1 MPRQSKNKFEIINDE
16 IHITRE
22 GWPLIGLT
30 TYRED
35 YYEELTSK
43 TWSLTKPNSDT
54 EDKGYLS
61 NGTLGLLHRY
71 IAGKW
76 YGEDVLKDMTEKG
89 YVVDHMNNNHADC
102 RISNLEFLKKA
113 YNTAKGQAFD
123 VDSKAMEHHIAVNLF
138 KDFSTGCY
146 QMTIGCND
154 DIVGLTADG
163 KKYHIVA
170 ILLLYDCD
178 YSIVINDAENILRM
192 YETEGRIDV
201 SKTYACDIKIRKAV
215 DIQLTEEEKNGAVVI
230 RDGVPYLILGTGK
243 AFLNSVHYQEG
254 GCLRKSENY
263 HMLR

>member
-102 RISNLEFLKKA
+102 RISNLEFLKK
-113 YNTAKGQAFD
+113 
-123 VDSKAMEHHIAVNLF
+123 
-138 KDFSTGCY
+138 
-146 QMTIGCND
+146 
-154 DIVGLTADG
+154 
-163 KKYHIVA
+163 
-170 ILLLYDCD
+170 
-178 YSIVINDAENILRM
+178 SI
-192 YETEGRIDV
+192 
-201 SKTYACDIKIRKAV
+201 
-215 DIQLTEEEKNGAVVI
+215 
-230 RDGVPYLILGTGK
+230 
-243 AFLNSVHYQEG
+243 
-254 GCLRKSENY
+254 
-263 HMLR
+263 